1 MFGNQQPIER
11 DILQN
16 ALNVFEESTGFDFIN
31 IINDSSLG
39 KTYYDSDKEKD
50 LSEYLIQADETY
62 KYVSEIRDDARYF
75 VSNSTEVKSII
86 ECCDCSNAIDVI
98 L

>member
-31 IINDSSLG
+31 IINDSSLS
-39 KTYYDSDKEKD
+39 KAYYDSDKEKD

-62 KYVSEIRDDARYF
+62 KYVSEIRDDAFKVETYKG
-75 VSNSTEVKSII
+75 TEGLCNII
-86 ECCDCSNAIDVI
+86 YLIVE
-98 L
+98 